1 MIFMKFKQKLR
12 KREENKEIAKERIA
26 ILRKMIE
33 EEPDFAD
40 RYKELIKRISQKYRL
55 EKDF

>member
-12 KREENKEIAKERIA
+12 KRDENRDIAKERIE
-26 ILRKMIE
+26 ILKRMIN